1 LPSFSNTSALA
12 TSAPEL
18 EKKKPTESPSA
29 LEKPAALSVAGLR
42 PMVPSSA
49 SIAAK
54 KAEPLI
60 SKKQESSVAPQ
71 QNVSVMGSQGKLL
84 IPEKKIKV
92 PAVKEKVTTYS
103 KVPNAPKVDK
113 ELMLDALALHETGT
127 KPGSS
132 SVGMRTQLVG
142 PTGKRG
148 SATGSFQIV
157 NSTLKGLYDRN
168 KDFKEEYNDF
178 EEFKNDFKQ
187 NPSLERRVA
196 RFLID
201 QYDKLG
207 IHALGAWYSPDL
219 AVKAASGSKSAY
231 NVVPGRDYGNKK
243 SYGQYFKSITGI
255 YQKLYNEKYS
265 KPKGSEF
272 KEVSKEVVKEPAV
285 EVPSLEKFNVLSPT
299 WYNPDIDP
307 KVDVKETVKN
317 LTLKNKQLT
326 SNYKQYKKG
335 KDELNAEIE
344 QLNLLSRNPA
354 NRPLVLAK
362 QKEIETRGLQLD
374 NIFKQLSS
382 EAEQAKDDEAS
393 LNKAMVRNAADKAKQ
408 GSWGGAIWNSFV
420 EGYKSAG
427 RGAVRN
433 TSNAMIELFDA
444 IGLPYASDKK
454 MTKDEAK
461 KSIINEFIPIIEK
474 GYDVAKSKGTTNE
487 FIAAKQEEGYI
498 PKALLGLAQ
507 SAPIMAS
514 GGYGSFV
521 NGALQTYD
529 GVVRGMD
536 DDPFTATMTEN
547 EKNTVAMPIA
557 LIGGI
562 LENYGFRTVLGKNKP
577 ALFKFSSYVISKLPK
592 NAGIQAI
599 TNVVETAAKSKIG
612 KAILAGS
619 QAYLGEA
626 ETGGAQS
633 LAEVGIKELYDQ
645 VQGVDLFKSPELFKD
660 IAYKALEDAHVEGLG
675 GLMMKGMAG
684 GIQMTVGGV
693 KGKMDDA
700 SYKLWS
706 DMMNDE
712 DQVSIYK
719 AQIQTDLT
727 TNKITK
733 EEAQQRMDQADTA
746 RGILSQIPTDLSTR
760 NQREAFA
767 LIAEKQ
773 LLTASIAG
781 KDPSLVSKQSDR
793 IKQID
798 EQLKQI
804 SNAVQ
809 EQTTSQVPIQPE
821 TGAGVQVAQ
830 GESQAE
836 PQVPT
841 QEGQRQEIEDIERR
855 RSSDI
860 SEILLG
866 DNESGYNLKK
876 IIEIHDKYD
885 AEIAALK
892 SKVPAEEGQG
902 QEVIAEPGIAAVD
915 ITTPTKFEEG
925 QMPEIPIDQID
936 WEASGLGSMQEAIDM
951 FGGINDI
958 TVVDIQGKND
968 KGQYVGNVRVL
979 GQDTSK
985 EGLIVFKD
993 PNAPVQEVV
1002 EPEAPKTRADK
1013 VKQMLSDKG
1022 VYPIGTRVD
1031 GLSKLSDENPGTVT
1045 GEQVLEVLNVS
1056 TTKANTIATALNNQ
1070 VKQEAKQAEKETKQA
1085 EKEVTDEM
1093 DSAVNTAIETAKSE
1107 GLTNDL
1113 AAEAGIEALKNTNA
1127 YNDADQQQRDV
1138 MEDNVRK
1145 KAGIKSNA
1153 APSVKKILGITDTKK
1168 LVNVMAALKD
1178 QIRLEVKA
1186 AREGARSY
1194 KNTVKELLNDIK
1206 SLGKSGNLTG
1216 SQVRALINTFGGN
1229 LDNTVI
1235 RDRAFARAQ
1244 RIIEN
1249 AQYADKVEKANSIRA
1264 KLKKMLSAD
1273 KKKKPLDQ
1281 LQASKRDMI
1290 QKFVKIAPKMVDNID
1305 QYLEFAEQVD
1315 NAVKNMK
1322 ITETEIEGRIPADI
1336 LAVNEYS
1343 NNEYNKQEQARVDE
1357 RIEQYKYLEEA
1368 GLIDSGMSL
1377 KEIDRLIG
1385 DIIDSGQTPSKGDK
1399 LNQAGL
1405 VYYGLKFKEYA
1416 EIIKKMLSGTDPIT
1430 GESIE
1435 ISEGDKEILKKFLTI
1450 DPDNVDNLQTLFGMA
1465 DAAQEFITNGI
1476 IDKVDAMTSAY
1487 EGIKN
1492 VKSDAANP
1500 AMRAFKA
1507 VLPWVATVSKIPIFS
1522 RLLSQKVAPVQEY
1535 LRNIFRSDKKASIFE
1550 KNSGFTGIMNG
1561 FTKALSLSNSI
1572 NDQYFKLF
1580 EGKKPNGKEF
1590 NTAENSFERGI
1601 FADLYRTMF
1610 GTDAQIQKEFDRKK
1624 KQLELTI
1631 NELLG
1636 SSEKAQVK
1644 EGEILSS
1651 IYDKIK
1657 DAKNIKEVEK
1667 AFDKINIE
1675 AAKWW
1680 ESTWENY
1687 YDQVDRVA
1695 KSVYNVK
1702 LEKENHYTSETW
1714 RKFSKEATQ
1723 TDDMLGRSL
1732 LKMNTSYV
1740 DTRRAGTLMEY
1751 SRSEGLPTTSAG
1763 EISHIKS
1770 YDFDFNQAE
1779 SFKKTITDIYTAPHI
1794 VQYVAY
1800 TSSPDFKTIIADKDT
1815 RELTREKMDFA
1826 INAMKDR
1833 QIDDSSKFYREWNKY
1848 TKNLTDIGRAQALAS
1863 LKAPILQTV
1872 PVIWNTFTNLVN
1884 DPIAVVKGMALM
1896 VNMDAQRALSEAGY
1910 GISVRGLEAVT
1921 ALGAAENVLKASTVS
1936 GLNPLEPLKKI
1947 SNETLKYTLSKPDV
1961 AAARFAWFSFY
1972 LHKLNQMGID
1982 TKEIDWKN
1990 HEFVDEA
1997 ANYAERKVNS
2007 KLNQSVQELSGE
2019 LFASKKQSDRA
2030 IRNMLLSFASYSY
2043 NLKYR
2048 FWTDMTILG
2057 SNNSNLEEKA
2067 DAAKDIVATVGEGA
2081 VYATISTVISDYM
2094 FEYLLKAAGYNEP
2107 EEDEKKRK
2115 DNLVQTIS
2123 TRAFTDLFS
2132 PMPGLGDR
2140 LFVNRI
2146 NEWILGGEQEI
2157 EKEPKVKVYF
2167 ANMHP
2172 KEEKEFRF
2180 YEPAKTDDWEAAMRI
2195 FGGIPGIYGANIAN
2209 FGSTLNAAYGGKKYK
2224 IAAGEK
2230 IDKTLGLKDKFG
2242 SIDMTYEDQFGKKIK
2257 FTDREKERMEIP
2269 AIVQGLSV
2277 LGIGFRDQAEFG
2289 NKFRKITEK
2298 KAKSRTKREEA
2309 KKIFFSKPE
2318 Q

>member
-1 LPSFSNTSALA
+1 MDQTQDRLPLPSFGKKVNAPISQQPAKGESGRLPLPSFSKSSALA
-12 TSAPEL
+12 TSAPEP
-18 EKKKPTESPSA
+18 EKKKPTVLPSPS
-29 LEKPAALSVAGLR
+29 EKPAVSSVAGLR
-42 PMVPSSA
+42 PMEPSSA

-54 KAEPLI
+54 RAEPLI
-60 SKKQESSVAPQ
+60 SKKEKPISAPQ
-71 QNVSVMGSQGKLL
+71 QNVSVIGSQGKLL
-84 IPEKKIKV
+84 IPEKKIKI
-92 PAVKEKVTTYS
+92 PAVTETVTTYK
-103 KVPNAPKVDK
+103 KVPITKSDK
-113 ELMLDALALHETGT
+113 NLALNPELMLKAIFKNEQGT
-127 KPGSS
+127 LGKTT
-132 SVGMRTQLVG
+132 SVKASGGMRNTASGTYQMTDQTKQEVY
-142 PTGKRG
+142 
-148 SATGSFQIV
+148 
-157 NSTLKGLYDRN
+157 NRN
-168 KDFKEEYNDF
+168 KEYQKQFGNYNSFLKEFN
-178 EEFKNDFKQ
+178 K
-187 NPSLERRVA
+187 NPSLEFDAALSHMTDLVK
-196 RFLID
+196 
-201 QYDKLG
+201 QYGKY
-207 IHALGAWYSPDL
+207 ALAAWYSPSH
-219 AVKAASGSKSAY
+219 AAQAASG
-231 NVVPGRDYGNKK
+231 NVGALNSVPRRDAGNKMTVK
-243 SYGQYFKSITGI
+243 SYYNNALNEYKKLTKDTKSNKDFIKVPVKTEI
-255 YQKLYNEKYS
+255 
-265 KPKGSEF
+265 
-272 KEVSKEVVKEPAV
+272 VKEPAI
-285 EVPSLEKFNVLSPT
+285 ELPSLEKYNVLSPT
-299 WYNPDIDP
+299 WYNPDINP
-307 KVDVKETVKN
+307 KVDVQETVKK

-326 SNYKQYKKG
+326 SNYKEYKKG
-335 KDELNAEIE
+335 KEALNEEIE
-344 QLNLLSRNPA
+344 QLNLLSTNPA

-362 QKEIETRGLQLD
+362 QKEIEARSLQLD
-374 NIFKQLSS
+374 NTFKQLSS
-382 EAEQAKDDEAS
+382 EAEKAKDDEAS
-393 LNKAMVRNAADKAKQ
+393 LNKAMVRNAAEKAKQ

-444 IGLPYASDKK
+444 IGLPYAADKK

-474 GYDVAKSKGTTNE
+474 GYDVAKSKGTTDE
-487 FIAAKQEEGYI
+487 FISEKQKEGYI

-536 DDPFTATMTEN
+536 ADPFTASMTEN

-557 LIGGI
+557 LIGGV
-562 LENYGFRTVLGKNKP
+562 LENIGRAGVVGRSKS
-577 ALFKFSSYVISKLPK
+577 ALYKFSKYVISKLPA
-592 NAGIQAI
+592 NAGIQLI
-599 TNVVETAAKSKIG
+599 TQTVENAAKSKIG
-612 KAILAGS
+612 KAILAGTN
-619 QAYLGEA
+619 AYLSEA
-626 ETGGAQS
+626 ETGGAQAIS
-633 LAEVGIKELYDQ
+633 EVGIKELYDTIQ
-645 VQGVDLFKSPELFKD
+645 NVDLFKNPSMLSKEF
-660 IAYKALEDAHVEGLG
+660 AYKALEDAHVEGLG

-733 EEAQQRMDQADTA
+733 EQAQERMDQVDTA

-773 LLTASIAG
+773 LLTTAIAG

-809 EQTTSQVPIQPE
+809 EQTTSEVPIQPE
-821 TGAGVQVAQ
+821 AGAGVQVAE
-830 GESQAE
+830 GEPQAE

-841 QEGQRQEIEDIERR
+841 
-855 RSSDI
+855 
-860 SEILLG
+860 
-866 DNESGYNLKK
+866 
-876 IIEIHDKYD
+876 
-885 AEIAALK
+885 
-892 SKVPAEEGQG
+892 EEG
-902 QEVIAEPGIAAVD
+902 EVEEVVAEPGIATVD
-915 ITTPTKFEEG
+915 ITTPVKFEEG
-925 QMPEIPIDQID
+925 QMPEISVEQID
-936 WEASGLGSMQEAIDM
+936 WEASGLGSMQEAIDK

-968 KGQYVGNVRVL
+968 QGQYVGRVRVL
-979 GQDTSK
+979 GQDNSK
-985 EGLIVFKD
+985 EGIIVFKD

-1002 EPEAPKTRADK
+1002 EPEAPKTRAEK
-1013 VKQMLSDKG
+1013 VKQMLFDKG
-1022 VYPIGTRVD
+1022 VYPVKNRVD
-1031 GLSKLSDENPGTVT
+1031 GLTKLSDENPGQVT
-1045 GEQVLEVLNVS
+1045 AEQVLGVLNVS
-1056 TTKANTIATALNNQ
+1056 NTKAQTIATVLNNQ
-1070 VKQEAKQAEKETKQA
+1070 VKQEQKQAQQQEKTAAKQVEDDMNA
-1085 EKEVTDEM
+1085 
-1093 DSAVNTAIETAKSE
+1093 AVNTAIETAKTE

-1113 AAEAGIEALKNTNA
+1113 AAEAGIEALKTTDA
-1127 YNDADQQQRDV
+1127 YKDADQQQRDV

-1145 KAGIKSNA
+1145 KAGVKRKA
-1153 APSVKKILGITDTKK
+1153 APSVKKVLGITDTKK

-1206 SLGKSGNLTG
+1206 SLGKSGKLTG

-1229 LDNTVI
+1229 LDNPVI

-1249 AQYADKVEKANSIRA
+1249 AQYAEKVEQANGIRS

-1281 LQASKRDMI
+1281 LQAAKRDMI
-1290 QKFVKIAPKMVDNID
+1290 KKFVKIAPKMVDNID

-1322 ITETEIEGRIPADI
+1322 ITEMEIEGRIPADI
-1336 LAVNEYS
+1336 LSVNKYS
-1343 NNEYNKQEQARVDE
+1343 IDQYNKQEQARVDE

-1377 KEIDRLIG
+1377 KEIDKLIG
-1385 DIIDSGQTPSKGDK
+1385 DIIDSGKTPDQNDK
-1399 LNQAGL
+1399 FYQAGL

-1435 ISEGDKEILKKFLTI
+1435 ISEGDKEVLKRFLAI
-1450 DPDNVDNLQTLFGMA
+1450 DPDNVNNLQTLFSMA

-1487 EGIKN
+1487 EGLKN

-1561 FTKALSLSNSI
+1561 FTRALSLSNTI
-1572 NDQYFKLF
+1572 NDEYFKLF
-1580 EGKKPNGKEF
+1580 EGKKPNGQKF

-1610 GTDAQIQKEFDRKK
+1610 GTDDQIQKEFDRKK
-1624 KQLELTI
+1624 EQLELTI
-1631 NELLG
+1631 KELLG
-1636 SSEKAQVK
+1636 SSEKNQVK
-1644 EGEILSS
+1644 EGEILSK

-1657 DAKNIKEVEK
+1657 DAENIKDVEK

-1680 ESTWENY
+1680 ENTWENY
-1687 YDQVDRVA
+1687 YEQVDRVA
-1695 KSVYNVK
+1695 KSVYNLN
-1702 LEKENHYTSETW
+1702 LEKENHYTPETW
-1714 RKFSKEATQ
+1714 RKISAQPTQ
-1723 TDDMLGRSL
+1723 ADDMLGRSL

-1740 DTRRAGTLMEY
+1740 DKRRAGTLMEY
-1751 SRSEGLPTTSAG
+1751 SRSPKLPTENGRVT
-1763 EISHIKS
+1763 HIKS
-1770 YDFDFNQAE
+1770 YDFDFNNAD
-1779 SFKKTITDIYTAPHI
+1779 SFKKTLTDIYTAPHI
-1794 VQYVAY
+1794 VQFEAY
-1800 TSSPDFKTIIADKDT
+1800 TNSPDLDIIIPDNDT
-1815 RELTREKMDFA
+1815 RELTVEKMRFA

-1833 QIDDSSKFYREWNKY
+1833 QIDTSSKFWKDWNKY

-1863 LKAPILQTV
+1863 LKAPVLQTA
-1872 PVIWNTFTNLVN
+1872 PVIWNTLTSLIN
-1884 DPIAVVKGMALM
+1884 DPIAVAKGMNA
-1896 VNMDAQRALSEAGY
+1896 VRKISANKALSEAGY

-1936 GLNPLEPLKKI
+1936 GLNPLEPLKDI
-1947 SNETLKYTLSKPDV
+1947 SNKTLEYTLSKPDV
-1961 AAARFAWFSFY
+1961 FAARFAWFSFY
-1972 LHKLNQMGID
+1972 LHKLNQLGID

-1990 HEFVDEA
+1990 HEFNEEA

-2057 SNNSNLEEKA
+2057 SKNSNLEEKA

-2094 FEYLLKAAGYNEP
+2094 FEYLLEAAGYNEP
-2107 EEDEKKRK
+2107 EEDKKKRK

-2146 NEWILGGEQEI
+2146 NEWVLGGEQEI

-2167 ANMHP
+2167 ANMPP

-2180 YEPAKTDDWEAAMRI
+2180 YEPAKTNDWEAAMRI
-2195 FGGIPGIYGANIAN
+2195 FGGIPGIYGTSLLSL
-2209 FGSTLNAAYGGKKYK
+2209 GSTLNLAFGGNKYK

-2230 IDKTLGLKDKFG
+2230 VDKTLGLKDKFG
-2242 SIDMTYEDQFGKKIK
+2242 SIDMTYEDQFGKKIN
-2257 FTDREKERMEIP
+2257 FTEREKERMQIP
-2269 AIVQGLSV
+2269 AIVQGLGT
-2277 LGIGFRDQAEFG
+2277 LGFFFRDQAEFG

-2298 KAKSRTKREEA
+2298 KAKLRTKREEA
-2309 KKIFFSKPE
+2309 KKVFFTKPE
-2318 Q
+2318 K

>member
-1 LPSFSNTSALA
+1 MDQTQDRLPLPSFGKKTSAPVSQQPAKAESGRLPLPSFSKPSALA
-12 TSAPEL
+12 TSAPEP
-18 EKKKPTESPSA
+18 EKKKPTELPSPS
-29 LEKPAALSVAGLR
+29 EKPAASSVAGLR

-60 SKKQESSVAPQ
+60 SKKQEPSVSPQ
-71 QNVSVMGSQGKLL
+71 QNVSVIGSQGKLL

-92 PAVKEKVTTYS
+92 PAVTKKVTTYT
-103 KVPNAPKVDK
+103 KVPKAPKIDK
-113 ELMLDALALHETGT
+113 ELMLDAIALHETGT

-148 SATGSFQIV
+148 SATGSFQII
-157 NSTLKGLYDRN
+157 NSTLQGLYNRN
-168 KDFKEEYNDF
+168 KDFKEEYNNF
-178 EEFKNDFKQ
+178 EEFKNEFKQ

-196 RFLID
+196 KFLID
-201 QYDKLG
+201 QYDNLG

-219 AVKAASGSKSAY
+219 ASKAASGSESVY
-231 NVVPGRDYGNKK
+231 NVVPRRDYGNKK
-243 SYGQYFKSITGI
+243 SYGKYFKDVKSI

-272 KEVSKEVVKEPAV
+272 KEVSKEVIKEPAV

-299 WYNPDIDP
+299 WYNPDVDP

-344 QLNLLSRNPA
+344 QLNLLLRNPA

-362 QKEIETRGLQLD
+362 QKEIEAKSLQLD
-374 NIFKQLSS
+374 NTFKQLSS
-382 EAEQAKDDEAS
+382 EAEQAKNDEAA
-393 LNKAMVRNAADKAKQ
+393 LNRAMVRNAAEKAKQ

-444 IGLPYASDKK
+444 IGLPYAADKK

-474 GYDVAKSKGTTNE
+474 GYDVAKSKGTTDE
-487 FIAAKQEEGYI
+487 FIAEKQKEGNI

-536 DDPFTATMTEN
+536 DDPFTASMTEN
-547 EKNTVAMPIA
+547 EKNVVAMPIA
-557 LIGGI
+557 LIGGV
-562 LENYGFRTVLGKNKP
+562 LENIGRRGVVGRSKA
-577 ALFKFSSYVISKLPK
+577 ALYRFSKYVFSKLPA
-592 NAGIQAI
+592 NASIQVI
-599 TNVVETAAKSKIG
+599 TNTVENAAKSKFG
-612 KAILAGS
+612 KALLSGAN
-619 QAYLGEA
+619 AYLSEA
-626 ETGGAQS
+626 ETGGAQYITD
-633 LAEVGIKELYDQ
+633 VGIKELYDEI
-645 VQGVDLFKSPELFKD
+645 QGIDLFKNPNMLSKEF
-660 IAYKALEDAHVEGLG
+660 AYKALEDAHVEGLG

-693 KGKMDDA
+693 KNKMDDA

-719 AQIQTDLT
+719 SQIQSDLT

-733 EEAQQRMDQADTA
+733 EEAQQRMDQVDTA

-773 LLTASIAG
+773 LLTESIAG
-781 KDPSLVSKQSDR
+781 KDPSLVSKQTDR

-809 EQTTSQVPIQPE
+809 EQTTSEVPIQPE
-821 TGAGVQVAQ
+821 AGAGVQVAQ
-830 GESQAE
+830 GEPQAE
-836 PQVPT
+836 PQVP
-841 QEGQRQEIEDIERR
+841 
-855 RSSDI
+855 
-860 SEILLG
+860 
-866 DNESGYNLKK
+866 
-876 IIEIHDKYD
+876 
-885 AEIAALK
+885 
-892 SKVPAEEGQG
+892 AEEGEIE
-902 QEVIAEPGIAAVD
+902 EVVAEPGIAAVD
-915 ITTPTKFEEG
+915 ITTPAKFEEG
-925 QMPEIPIDQID
+925 EMPEISVDQID
-936 WEASGLGSMQEAIDM
+936 WEASGMGSMQEAIDA

-958 TVVDIQGKND
+958 TVVDIQGKNE
-968 KGQYVGNVRVL
+968 KGEYVGTVRVL

-985 EGLIVFKD
+985 QGLVTFKD
-993 PNAPVQEVV
+993 PNAPAKTEEVV
-1002 EPEAPKTRADK
+1002 EPEVPKTRAEK
-1013 VKQMLSDKG
+1013 VKQMLFDKG
-1022 VYPIGTRVD
+1022 VYPVKNRVD
-1031 GLSKLSDENPGTVT
+1031 GLTKLSDENPGQVT
-1045 GEQVLEVLNVS
+1045 AEQVLGVLNVS
-1056 TTKANTIATALNNQ
+1056 NTKAQTIATVLNNQ
-1070 VKQEAKQAEKETKQA
+1070 VKQEQKEAQQQEKTATKKVEDDMNA
-1085 EKEVTDEM
+1085 
-1093 DSAVNTAIETAKSE
+1093 AVDTAIETAKTE

-1113 AAEAGIEALKNTNA
+1113 AAEAGIEALKTTDA
-1127 YNDADQQQRDV
+1127 YKDADQQQRDV

-1145 KAGIKSNA
+1145 KAGVKRKA

-1206 SLGKSGNLTG
+1206 SLGKSGKLTG

-1229 LDNTVI
+1229 LDNPVI

-1249 AQYADKVEKANSIRA
+1249 AQYAEKVEQANGIRS

-1281 LQASKRDMI
+1281 LQAAKRDMI
-1290 QKFVKIAPKMVDNID
+1290 QKFVKIAPKMVDDID

-1322 ITETEIEGRIPADI
+1322 ITEMEIEGRTPADI

-1343 NNEYNKQEQARVDE
+1343 VDQYNKQEQARVDE

-1377 KEIDRLIG
+1377 KEIDKLIG
-1385 DIIDSGQTPSKGDK
+1385 DIIESGQTPSKGDK

-1435 ISEGDKEILKKFLTI
+1435 ISEGDKDILKKFLTI

-1476 IDKVDAMTSAY
+1476 IDKVEAMTSAY
-1487 EGIKN
+1487 EGLKN
-1492 VKSDAANP
+1492 VKNDAANP
-1500 AMRAFKA
+1500 SMRAFKA
-1507 VLPWVATVSKIPIFS
+1507 ILPWVATVSKIPMFS
-1522 RLLSQKVAPVQEY
+1522 RLLSKQVAPIQEY
-1535 LRNIFRSDKKASIFE
+1535 LRNIFRSDAKASVFE
-1550 KNSGFTGIMNG
+1550 KNSGFTGIVNG

-1572 NDQYFKLF
+1572 NEQYFKLF
-1580 EGKKPNGKEF
+1580 EGKKPNGQKF

-1610 GTDAQIQKEFDRKK
+1610 GTDSQVQKEFNRKMV
-1624 KQLELTI
+1624 QLKLSI
-1631 NELLG
+1631 DELLN
-1636 SSEKAQVK
+1636 SSESAQVK
-1644 EGEILSS
+1644 EGEILSK

-1657 DAKNIKEVEK
+1657 DAKNIQDVEK

-1675 AAKWW
+1675 AVKWW
-1680 ESTWENY
+1680 ENTWENY

-1714 RKFSKEATQ
+1714 RKFSKEPTQ

-1763 EISHIKS
+1763 EVSHIKS

-1779 SFKKTITDIYTAPHI
+1779 SFKKTLTDIYTAPHI

-1800 TSSPDFKTIIADKDT
+1800 TSSPDFKTIIPDKDT
-1815 RELTREKMDFA
+1815 RELTREKMNFA

-1833 QIDDSSKFYREWNKY
+1833 QIDDSSKTWKDWNKY

-1872 PVIWNTFTNLVN
+1872 PVLWNTLASLVN
-1884 DPIAVVKGMALM
+1884 DPIAVAKGISLM
-1896 VNMDAQRALSEAGY
+1896 FNFDAQKALSQAGY

-1921 ALGAAENVLKASTVS
+1921 ALGAADSVLKATSVS

-1972 LHKLNQMGID
+1972 MHKLNQMGID

-2030 IRNMLLSFASYSY
+2030 IRNMFLSFASFAY

-2057 SNNSNLEEKA
+2057 SKNSNMEDKA
-2067 DAAKDIVATVGEGA
+2067 EAAKDIVATVGEGA
-2081 VYATISTVISDYM
+2081 VYATISTVLSDYM
-2094 FEYLLKAAGYNEP
+2094 FEYLLQAAGYNEP
-2107 EEDEKKRK
+2107 EEDKKKRQ
-2115 DNLVQTIS
+2115 DNLIQTIS

-2146 NEWILGGEQEI
+2146 NEWVLGGEQEI

-2167 ANMHP
+2167 ANMPP

-2180 YEPAKTDDWEAAMRI
+2180 YEPPKANDWESAMRI
-2195 FGGIPGIYGANIAN
+2195 FGGIPGIYGSNIIN
-2209 FGSTLNAAYGGKKYK
+2209 FGSTLNAAYGGKEYK
-2224 IAAGEK
+2224 LEPGEK
-2230 IDKTLGLKDKFG
+2230 IDKALGIKDKFG
-2242 SIDMTYEDQFGKKIK
+2242 KIDMTYKDQFGKKIK
-2257 FTDREKERMEIP
+2257 FTDREKERMQIP
-2269 AIVQGLSV
+2269 AMVQGLSV
-2277 LGIGFRDQAEFG
+2277 LGVGFRDQAEFG

>member
-1 LPSFSNTSALA
+1 MDQTQERPKSSMSQQPIKGEPGRAPLPDFSKLNNNAEPGRAPLPDFSKSSALA
-12 TSAPEL
+12 TSTPEP
-18 EKKKPTESPSA
+18 EKKKPTVLPSPS
-29 LEKPAALSVAGLR
+29 EKPAVSSVAGLR

-54 KAEPLI
+54 RAEPLI
-60 SKKQESSVAPQ
+60 SKKEEPIPAPQ
-71 QNVSVMGSQGKLL
+71 QNVSVTGSQGKLL
-84 IPEKKIKV
+84 IPEKKIKF
-92 PAVKEKVTTYS
+92 PAVTEKVTTYK
-103 KVPNAPKVDK
+103 KVPVIKSDDNLPLNP
-113 ELMLDALALHETGT
+113 ELMLKAIFKNEQGT
-127 KPGSS
+127 LGKTTSIKASG
-132 SVGMRTQLVG
+132 GMRNTASGTYQM
-142 PTGKRG
+142 TDETKRDV
-148 SATGSFQIV
+148 F
-157 NSTLKGLYDRN
+157 NRN
-168 KDFKEEYNDF
+168 
-178 EEFKNDFKQ
+178 EEFKKQ
-187 NPSLERRVA
+187 FGDYGSFLKEFNKNPSLEFQA
-196 RFLID
+196 ALSHMTD
-201 QYDKLG
+201 LAKQYGKY
-207 IHALGAWYSPDL
+207 ALAAWYSPTH
-219 AVKAASGSKSAY
+219 AAQAASGNLRAL
-231 NVVPGRDYGNKK
+231 NTVPRRDAGNKMTVKTYYNNAINEYKKLTKDTK
-243 SYGQYFKSITGI
+243 SDKDFIKVPVKTEI
-255 YQKLYNEKYS
+255 
-265 KPKGSEF
+265 
-272 KEVSKEVVKEPAV
+272 VKEPAV

-299 WYNPDIDP
+299 WYNPDINP
-307 KVDVKETVKN
+307 KVDVQETVKN

-326 SNYKQYKKG
+326 SNYKEYKKG
-335 KDELNAEIE
+335 KESLNEEIE

-362 QKEIETRGLQLD
+362 QKEIEARSLQLD
-374 NIFKQLSS
+374 NTFKQLSS

-393 LNKAMVRNAADKAKQ
+393 LNVAMVRNAAEKAKQ

-433 TSNAMIELFDA
+433 TSNAIIELLDA
-444 IGLPYASDKK
+444 LGKPYAADKN

-461 KSIINEFIPIIEK
+461 KNIIEEFIPIIEK
-474 GYDVAKSKGTTNE
+474 GYDVVKSKGTTDE
-487 FIAAKQEEGYI
+487 FIAAKQNEGNI

-536 DDPFTATMTEN
+536 ADPFTASLSEN

-562 LENYGFRTVLGKNKP
+562 LENYGFRTVLGKSRP

-592 NAGIQAI
+592 NASIQAI
-599 TNVVETAAKSKIG
+599 TNAVETAAKSKIG

-619 QAYLGEA
+619 RAYLGEA

-633 LAEVGIKELYDQ
+633 LVDVGIKELYDQ
-645 VQGVDLFKSPELFKD
+645 VQGVDLFKSPKLFQD

-719 AQIQTDLT
+719 SQIQTDLT

-733 EEAQQRMDQADTA
+733 EQAQERMDQVDTA

-773 LLTASIAG
+773 LLTTSIAG

-809 EQTTSQVPIQPE
+809 EQTTSEVPIQPE
-821 TGAGVQVAQ
+821 AGAGVQVAQ
-830 GESQAE
+830 GEPQAE
-836 PQVPT
+836 PQVPAEEGQVEEVVDITANIPEQDLPKVMDLVDKIEKGEQPSTPEDLQTQQNYAKEIESILAKRAADMKPT
-841 QEGQRQEIEDIERR
+841 QEGQIE
-855 RSSDI
+855 
-860 SEILLG
+860 
-866 DNESGYNLKK
+866 
-876 IIEIHDKYD
+876 
-885 AEIAALK
+885 
-892 SKVPAEEGQG
+892 
-902 QEVIAEPGIAAVD
+902 EVV
-915 ITTPTKFEEG
+915 TPTEEVTA
-925 QMPEIPIDQID
+925 ET
-936 WEASGLGSMQEAIDM
+936 
-951 FGGINDI
+951 I
-958 TVVDIQGKND
+958 TP
-968 KGQYVGNVRVL
+968 
-979 GQDTSK
+979 T
-985 EGLIVFKD
+985 E
-993 PNAPVQEVV
+993 
-1002 EPEAPKTRADK
+1002 
-1013 VKQMLSDKG
+1013 
-1022 VYPIGTRVD
+1022 
-1031 GLSKLSDENPGTVT
+1031 
-1045 GEQVLEVLNVS
+1045 
-1056 TTKANTIATALNNQ
+1056 
-1070 VKQEAKQAEKETKQA
+1070 
-1085 EKEVTDEM
+1085 EVTDETITPAEPISPQQKTEQTNAVQKGI
-1093 DSAVNTAIETAKSE
+1093 DAVNKALGRGRPKKEAIQ
-1107 GLTNDL
+1107 G
-1113 AAEAGIEALKNTNA
+1113 GISFMQQTIA
-1127 YNDADQQQRDV
+1127 YEQADDTTREQMVRDINKQFGV
-1138 MEDNVRK
+1138 KERK
-1145 KAGIKSNA
+1145 
-1153 APSVKKILGITDTKK
+1153 APSVKKVLGIVDTKK

-1178 QIRLEVKA
+1178 QIRLEVRA
-1186 AREGARSY
+1186 AKEGAKSY
-1194 KNTVKELLNDIK
+1194 KETVKELLNDIK
-1206 SLGKSGNLTG
+1206 SLGKSGKLTG
-1216 SQVRALINTFGGN
+1216 SQVKALINTFGGN
-1229 LDNTVI
+1229 LDNPVI

-1249 AQYADKVEKANSIRA
+1249 SQYAEKVEQANGIRS
-1264 KLKKMLSAD
+1264 KLKEMLSAD

-1281 LQASKRDMI
+1281 LQGAKRDMI
-1290 QKFVKIAPKMVDNID
+1290 KKFVKIAPKMVDDID
-1305 QYLEFAEQVD
+1305 QYLEFAEQIE

-1322 ITETEIEGRIPADI
+1322 ITDMEVEGRIPADI
-1336 LAVNEYS
+1336 LAVNKYS
-1343 NNEYNKQEQARVDE
+1343 VDQYNKQEQARIDE

-1377 KEIDRLIG
+1377 KEIDKLIG
-1385 DIIDSGQTPSKGDK
+1385 DIVESGKTPDQNDK
-1399 LNQAGL
+1399 FYQAGL

-1416 EIIKKMLSGTDPIT
+1416 DIIKKMLSGTDPIT

-1435 ISEGDKEILKKFLTI
+1435 ISEGDKEVLKRFLAI
-1450 DPDNVDNLQTLFGMA
+1450 NPDNVDNLQTLFGMA

-1487 EGIKN
+1487 EGLKN

-1535 LRNIFRSDKKASIFE
+1535 LRNIFRSDKKASVFE

-1580 EGKKPNGKEF
+1580 EGKKPNGQKF

-1610 GTDAQIQKEFDRKK
+1610 GTDAQIKKEFDRKK
-1624 KQLELTI
+1624 EQLELTI
-1631 NELLG
+1631 KELLG
-1636 SSEKAQVK
+1636 SSENNQVK
-1644 EGEILSS
+1644 EGEILSK

-1657 DAKNIKEVEK
+1657 DAKNIKDVEK

-1680 ESTWENY
+1680 ENTWENY
-1687 YDQVDRVA
+1687 YEQVDRVA
-1695 KSVYNVK
+1695 KSVYNLN
-1702 LEKENHYTSETW
+1702 LEKENHYTPETW
-1714 RKFSKEATQ
+1714 RKISTQPTQ

-1740 DTRRAGTLMEY
+1740 DKRRAGTLMEY
-1751 SRSEGLPTTSAG
+1751 SRSPKLPIENGRVT
-1763 EISHIKS
+1763 HIKS
-1770 YDFDFNQAE
+1770 YDFDFNNAE
-1779 SFKKTITDIYTAPHI
+1779 SFKKTLTDIYTAPHI
-1794 VQYVAY
+1794 VQFEAY
-1800 TSSPDFKTIIADKDT
+1800 TNSLDLDTIIPDKDT
-1815 RELTREKMDFA
+1815 RELTVEKMRFA

-1833 QIDDSSKFYREWNKY
+1833 QIDTSSKTWKDWNKY
-1848 TKNLTDIGRAQALAS
+1848 TRNLTDIGRAQALAS
-1863 LKAPILQTV
+1863 LKAPVLQTA
-1872 PVIWNTFTNLVN
+1872 PVLWNTLTSLIN
-1884 DPIAVVKGMALM
+1884 DPIAVAKGINA
-1896 VNMDAQRALSEAGY
+1896 VRKISANKALSEAGY

-1936 GLNPLEPLKKI
+1936 GLNPLEPLKNI
-1947 SNETLKYTLSKPDV
+1947 SNKTLEYTLSKPDV
-1961 AAARFAWFSFY
+1961 FAARFAWFSFY
-1972 LHKLNQMGID
+1972 LHKLNQLGID
-1982 TKEIDWKN
+1982 TKEIDWNN
-1990 HEFVDEA
+1990 HEFNDEA

-2030 IRNMLLSFASYSY
+2030 IRNMLLSFASYAY

-2057 SNNSNLEEKA
+2057 SKNSNMEDKA
-2067 DAAKDIVATVGEGA
+2067 EAAKDIVATVGEGA
-2081 VYATISTVISDYM
+2081 IYATISTVISDYM
-2094 FEYLLKAAGYNEP
+2094 FEYLLEVAGYNEP
-2107 EEDEKKRK
+2107 EEDKKKRK

-2146 NEWILGGEQEI
+2146 NEWVLGGEQEI
-2157 EKEPKVKVYF
+2157 EKEPKTKVYF
-2167 ANMHP
+2167 ANMPP

-2180 YEPAKTDDWEAAMRI
+2180 YEPAKTNDWEAAMRI
-2195 FGGIPGIYGANIAN
+2195 FGGIPGIYGANLLSL
-2209 FGSTLNAAYGGKKYK
+2209 GSTLNAAYGGNKYK

-2230 IDKTLGLKDKFG
+2230 VDKTLGLKDKLG
-2242 SIDMTYEDQFGKKIK
+2242 SIDMTYQDQFGKKIK
-2257 FTDREKERMEIP
+2257 FTEREKERMEIP
-2269 AIVQGLSV
+2269 AIIQGLGT
-2277 LGIGFRDQAEFG
+2277 LGFFFRDQAEFG

-2309 KKIFFSKPE
+2309 KKVFFTKPE
-2318 Q
+2318 K